1 MQQNNITILSTRPLD
16 KESVAAANANGIAVD
31 EISFIETTSN
41 LSTETVEIIK
51 AVIYSDASVVF
62 TSMNAVEA
70 VATQL
75 HDAQP
80 EWDVYSIGNTTKI
93 LINKYFPKATI
104 QADAESALA
113 LADKIIEAKKTYNV
127 IFFCGDNRRD
137 ELPQKLAENNIIVT
151 EVEVYNTIQT
161 NHTINKTYDG
171 ILFFSP
177 SAVESF
183 FKTNTLT
190 PATTI
195 FAIGSTTATT
205 AKQFSSNKIIVS
217 DVASKDKLLDKAIQ
231 VLTNIIHQ

>member
-1 MQQNNITILSTRPLD
+1 MQNNITILSTRPLE
-16 KESVAAANANGIAVD
+16 KESIAAANANGITVD
-31 EISFIETTSN
+31 ELSFIETTSD
-41 LSTETVEIIK
+41 LSTETEEIIK
-51 AVIYSDASVVF
+51 AVIYTNATVVF

-75 HDAQP
+75 HDALP
-80 EWDVYSIGNTTKI
+80 EWDIYCIGNTTQI
-93 LINKYFPKATI
+93 LTKKYFPKATI
-104 QADAESALA
+104 QADAESALE
-113 LADKIIEAKKTYNV
+113 LAEKIIEAKKTDNV

-137 ELPQKLAENNIIVT
+137 ELPEKLTENNIAVT
-151 EVEVYNTIQT
+151 EVEVYNTIQI
-161 NHTINKTYDG
+161 NHTINKIYDG

-195 FAIGSTTATT
+195 FAIGTTTAAT

-231 VLTNIIHQ
+231 VFTNNINHQ